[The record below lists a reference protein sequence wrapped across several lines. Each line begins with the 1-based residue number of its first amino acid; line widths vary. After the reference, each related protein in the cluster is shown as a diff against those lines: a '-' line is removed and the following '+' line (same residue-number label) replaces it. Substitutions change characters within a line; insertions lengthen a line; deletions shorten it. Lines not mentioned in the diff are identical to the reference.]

1 MSMGGKSKKKMSE
14 YGWTIS
20 QQREMQL
27 LEQVNKDQE
36 TITRLQKTVDVADVI
51 QNSVQEQIKLK
62 VGKCRVLGSR
72 VLDCVSLPMCF
83 SSFLLIS
90 LCFACVSPLSLPF
103 SSAMVAKH
111 NECSPLARNPKNDQD
126 M

>member
-1 MSMGGKSKKKMSE
+1 MGGKSKKKMSE
-14 YGWTIS
+14 YGWKIS

-72 VLDCVSLPMCF
+72 VLDCVSLPF
-83 SSFLLIS
+83 SSFL
-90 LCFACVSPLSLPF
+90 CVLHVFLLLSLPF